1 MVGTYAIT
9 IEDEEGNAVETVQ
22 RTTRVS
28 HPLVGE
34 EVEIDGVL
42 YRVHAV
48 RHDEDGGETIRR
60 YTRPR
65 VFVRMIGRDDLQ

>member
-9 IEDEEGNAVETVQ
+9 IEDEDGNAIETVE

-34 EVEIDGVL
+34 EVEIDGLL
-42 YRVHAV
+42 YRVRAV
-48 RHDEDGGETIRR
+48 RHDEDGGETVRR

-65 VFVRMIGRDDLQ
+65 VFVRMVERERLQ